1 MKAIVYNGPW
11 HIRIEEKEEPAIM
24 QAEEVI
30 VEIRATGI
38 CGTDLSIVSGEY
50 SARHQVIIGHESA
63 GVVVAKGSAADNF
76 NIGDRV
82 IIDPTYY
89 CGYCEN
95 CRKGLRNHCYMK
107 ASTEAGVSVNGTFTR
122 YYKTTCNFIYPLHDE
137 VPFEEGALSEPLSC
151 VLTAVKK
158 LAVTPFLRTAVLG
171 GGPIGLLFYM
181 ALTQHGIQEGTIY
194 ESSSNRIRLIE
205 KSNVLSGRWQLL
217 PSFIPQKNQYDLIID
232 TTGSLLELSMQAIT
246 EGGKIALIGLRNN
259 RQTINPRE
267 IADRSI
273 SIIGSIDSMDT
284 FQHAVALINSRR
296 LGLDKIITKAYSLDD
311 FPQAL
316 SDLGCDLGKQQR
328 NNDISSLKSV
338 IRI

>member
-11 HIRIEEKEEPAIM
+11 NIRIEEKEEPAIM

-50 SARHQVIIGHESA
+50 SARQQVIIGHESA
-63 GVVVAKGSAADNF
+63 GVVVAKGSAAGNF

-122 YYKTTCNFIYPLHDE
+122 YYKTTRNFIYPLHDE

-194 ESSSNRIRLIE
+194 EASPNRISLIE
-205 KSNVLSGRWQLL
+205 KNNVLSGRWQLL

-284 FQHAVALINSRR
+284 FQHAVALINGRR

-328 NNDISSLKSV
+328 HNDISSLKSV

>member
-11 HIRIEEKEEPAIM
+11 NIRIEEKEEPAIM

-50 SARHQVIIGHESA
+50 SARQQVIIGHESA
-63 GVVVAKGSAADNF
+63 GIMVAKGSAVDNF
-76 NIGDRV
+76 NTGDRV

-122 YYKTTCNFIYPLHDE
+122 YYKTTRNFIYPLHDE

-194 ESSSNRIRLIE
+194 ESSPNRISLIE
-205 KSNVLSGRWQLL
+205 KSNVLSWRWQLL

-316 SDLGCDLGKQQR
+316 SDLGCDLDKQQR